1 MEEKKQRLVLGE
13 MVWPEVEKELPNIK
27 VAVIPVGSCEQHG
40 PNTTFITDSERAYS
54 TTSVSGSAM
63 RSTPSSTSSRKR

>member
-40 PNTTFITDSERAYS
+40 PNTTFITDSERAY
-54 TTSVSGSAM
+54 A
-63 RSTPSSTSSRKR
+63 RPASSNFLA

>member
-40 PNTTFITDSERAYS
+40 PNTTFITDSERAYAFCKML
-54 TTSVSGSAM
+54 GDRWEI
-63 RSTPSSTSSRKR
+63 RSSLRPQ

>member
-40 PNTTFITDSERAYS
+40 PNTTSSPT
-54 TTSVSGSAM
+54 VSGPM
-63 RSTPSSTSSRKR
+63 RSAKCWETGWEIRSSLRPQ